1 MLFRRRS
8 KHPQPAA
15 AAPLPAVA
23 TTVPGP
29 AEENA
34 RELILNVM
42 RAAPDV
48 RYRAARGL
56 GLMDGLDGA
65 AGPELERR
73 LLERARDARMLAAL
87 DEALAR

>member
-8 KHPQPAA
+8 KRTPAVVGA
-15 AAPLPAVA
+15 PALAAP
-23 TTVPGP
+23 
-29 AEENA
+29 EENA
-34 RELILNVM
+34 RELMLSVM

-48 RYRAARGL
+48 RYRAARAL

-65 AGPELERR
+65 AGADLERR
-73 LLERARDARMLAAL
+73 LLERARDARALAAL

>member
-1 MLFRRRS
+1 MFFRRRA
-8 KHPQPAA
+8 KHPE
-15 AAPLPAVA
+15 PAVA
-23 TTVPGP
+23 VAPPPGP

-34 RELILNVM
+34 RELMLSVM

-48 RYRAARGL
+48 RYGAARAL

-73 LLERARDARMLAAL
+73 LLERARDARQLATLA
-87 DEALAR
+87 EALAR